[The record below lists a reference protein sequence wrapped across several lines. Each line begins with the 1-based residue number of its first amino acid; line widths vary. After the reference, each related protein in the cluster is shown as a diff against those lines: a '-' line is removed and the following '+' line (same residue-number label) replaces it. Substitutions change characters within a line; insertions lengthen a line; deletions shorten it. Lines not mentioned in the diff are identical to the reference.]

1 MTNCEKYF
9 AEQIKNEEFHK
20 EYEAIEPELAVVQA
34 IINARQ
40 TTGLTQK
47 ELSNRTGIAQS
58 DISRLEHGN
67 GNPSIKT
74 LKRIAMAMGKQLRIS
89 FV

>member
-9 AEQIKNEEFHK
+9 AEQIENEEFLK
-20 EYEAIEPELAVVQA
+20 EYDAIEPELTVVQA

>member
-40 TTGLTQK
+40 TTGLTQ
-47 ELSNRTGIAQS
+47 NRTQELFMCGFGYKI
-58 DISRLEHGN
+58 H
-67 GNPSIKT
+67 
-74 LKRIAMAMGKQLRIS
+74 
-89 FV
+89 

>member
-9 AEQIKNEEFHK
+9 AEQIENEEFRK

-47 ELSNRTGIAQS
+47 ALDRVRRFLPMETPR
-58 DISRLEHGN
+58 
-67 GNPSIKT
+67 
-74 LKRIAMAMGKQLRIS
+74 
-89 FV
+89 